1 VGEPFLNAEMQ
12 SQSQGAVAACSF
24 CGKKGKTYSIEEVA
38 DRVATALE
46 DHYSQTQSSRYGDP
60 VLQVIQSVAEIDEE
74 PAREILLVLR
84 EREGYT
90 EGEEG
95 KFDDEAHYVDA
106 AASDWELH
114 SEWLDFEKSIKT
126 EARFFSPMAQ
136 EILARVFKDV
146 GAEETVNGNPF
157 VVEGGPGKTI
167 SALFRARTFQSN
179 GKLEEALCRPD
190 LKIGSPP
197 SDLATAGR
205 MNAHGISVFYGAT
218 DPEVAVAEVRPPV
231 GSRVVIGQFL
241 VIRSVR
247 LLDVDALRSV
257 PVKGSVF
264 DPLFIRRRE
273 RAKFLERLSHRI
285 SMPVM
290 PNDEVFEY
298 LVTQVIADYLAS
310 TDLDGVVFPSVQ
322 VPGGKN
328 VVLFQGAARVEELP
342 IADGAEVSA
351 GVLHLDEYDPE
362 DEPEVDHYCVWERL
376 PPPHPAGKKAGE
388 GASGGVEILRIP
400 PLPFLERD
408 AREPTL
414 RLNVDQLEV
423 RHVKAVSFQTEAY
436 RVTRHQFQADEGTQQ
451 PPPED
456 DYSDKL

>member
-197 SDLATAGR
+197 SDRDHSAPQPPHLDRRGDAVGVAEDGR
-205 MNAHGISVFYGAT
+205 G
-218 DPEVAVAEVRPPV
+218 VAVLDPVVLGLGPVRVARQP
-231 GSRVVIGQFL
+231 
-241 VIRSVR
+241 VR
-247 LLDVDALRSV
+247 LAKGGEALGPAGDDLVDV
-257 PVKGSVF
+257 G
-264 DPLFIRRRE
+264 
-273 RAKFLERLSHRI
+273 
-285 SMPVM
+285 
-290 PNDEVFEY
+290 
-298 LVTQVIADYLAS
+298 LVTR
-310 TDLDGVVFPSVQ
+310 
-322 VPGGKN
+322 VPEDP
-328 VVLFQGAARVEELP
+328 VARRVEDPVQGERHL
-342 IADGAEVSA
+342 DDTEVGAEVA
-351 GVLHLDEYDPE
+351 TGARDLRHQKVADLRRQQGQLLRTETL
-362 DEPEVDHYCVWERL
+362 EVTGCGDIAEQPGLGGEGLAHERRVY
-376 PPPHPAGKKAGE
+376 PRISSSHPA
-388 GASGGVEILRIP
+388 
-400 PLPFLERD
+400 
-408 AREPTL
+408 ARSTH
-414 RLNVDQLEV
+414 R
-423 RHVKAVSFQTEAY
+423 SCT
-436 RVTRHQFQADEGTQQ
+436 
-451 PPPED
+451 
-456 DYSDKL
+456 